1 MKSSMRVL
9 ATLLLVAAPATACP
23 YCETEIGEAV
33 SAGIFNDEFGVNVLL
48 TLLPIP
54 VLLGI
59 VALIHF
65 GPPVSTRAN
74 RHNKEGKNR
83 HGSRH

>member
-1 MKSSMRVL
+1 MRL
-9 ATLLLVAAPATACP
+9 ASGLVAAMLLIISAPVSACP
-23 YCETEIGEAV
+23 YCESEFGEEVA
-33 SAGIFNDEFGVNVLL
+33 AGIFNDDFGINVLL

-65 GPPVSTRAN
+65 GTPVPARFSRRN
-74 RHNKEGKNR
+74 QEGNDP
-83 HGSRH
+83 